1 MSQLGERL
9 RTARERQGI
18 TLAQVAAETRIL
30 QRYLLALEDGDYHQL
45 PGDVYTRGFVRNYAR
60 YLGLPAD
67 ELIELYRQERGF
79 SEPIKIVPVT
89 STPRIRGLFIP
100 SFFGVFFVV
109 LALVGLSYL
118 ALSATNRIGESAL
131 ATTPAPTVAPTPL
144 PLPTAAPNA
153 TAIAII
159 SAPPT
164 AAPAVSS
171 STTPSPVVPTP
182 ALAGGIAGTT
192 PSPEAP
198 IVGEVRITA
207 PDGPG
212 SWMNILVDGKS
223 TYQGTLR
230 SGKRVFLAQRRIEVR
245 IGNAGAVAITV
256 NGQDFVDLGGD
267 GEPVTFRW
275 PR

>member
-18 TLAQVAAETRIL
+18 TLAQIAAETRIL

-60 YLGLPAD
+60 HLGLPAD

-79 SEPIKIVPVT
+79 SEPIRIVPVT

-144 PLPTAAPNA
+144 PLP
-153 TAIAII
+153 
-159 SAPPT
+159 
-164 AAPAVSS
+164 
-171 STTPSPVVPTP
+171 
-182 ALAGGIAGTT
+182 
-192 PSPEAP
+192 
-198 IVGEVRITA
+198 
-207 PDGPG
+207 
-212 SWMNILVDGKS
+212 
-223 TYQGTLR
+223 
-230 SGKRVFLAQRRIEVR
+230 
-245 IGNAGAVAITV
+245 
-256 NGQDFVDLGGD
+256 
-267 GEPVTFRW
+267 
-275 PR
+275 